1 MLTNLKI
8 TAVAVSLLSVGFV
21 SSLPNKAYAAVDC
34 EVIVKVYNSDMRF
47 RRFAVKNAQ
56 DAVNEVMKLL
66 RDRPARHVKLKSVT
80 CGPEY

>member
-1 MLTNLKI
+1 MLL
-8 TAVAVSLLSVGFV
+8 SLLSVGFV
-21 SSLPNKAYAAVDC
+21 GGLPNKAYAEVDC

-56 DAVNEVMKLL
+56 DAVNEVMKLF

>member
-34 EVIVKVYNSDMRF
+34 EVIVKVYNSNMKF
-47 RRFAVKNAQ
+47 RRSAVKNAQ
-56 DAVNEVMKLL
+56 QGVNEVMELL

-80 CGPEY
+80 CGSQY